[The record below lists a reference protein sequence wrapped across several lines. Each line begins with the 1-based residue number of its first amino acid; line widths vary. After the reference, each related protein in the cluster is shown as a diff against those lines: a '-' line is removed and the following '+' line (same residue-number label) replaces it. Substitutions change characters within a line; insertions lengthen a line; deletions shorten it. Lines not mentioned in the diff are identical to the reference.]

1 MELSASQTDTFTLE
15 IPKADTAFF
24 KIIAKRMG
32 WNIKRS
38 RNRRNMSNYE
48 RALDDV
54 ACGCVNEYDTPEELF
69 DKLGI

>member
-24 KIIAKRMG
+24 KIIAQRMG
-32 WNIKRS
+32 WNIKRI
-38 RNRRNMSNYE
+38 RDRRSMSNYE